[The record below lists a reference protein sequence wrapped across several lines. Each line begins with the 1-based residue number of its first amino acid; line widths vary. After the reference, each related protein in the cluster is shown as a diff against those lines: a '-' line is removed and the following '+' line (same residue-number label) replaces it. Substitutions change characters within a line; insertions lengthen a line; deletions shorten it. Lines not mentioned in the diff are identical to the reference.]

1 MGGKNATNRR
11 SSEIQR
17 VHPRVI
23 AAPII
28 ELVAGH
34 VIDSGVNIDDV
45 LNRQVAKHPELFINK
60 IKTLENSSYIWQQVD
75 NQTVISP
82 SMYNYIEF
90 YYSEDNSM
98 ILEDQEPIDSHGV
111 SPDISDIKL
120 SIYKQKINKLIEERT
135 VKQLN
140 LWTGQNGKKKP

>member
-1 MGGKNATNRR
+1 
-11 SSEIQR
+11 
-17 VHPRVI
+17 
-23 AAPII
+23 
-28 ELVAGH
+28 
-34 VIDSGVNIDDV
+34 V